1 MRYRFGLIQLRVCL
15 ATAACLLLAG
25 AFVAQAQS
33 AAAAT
38 PPSINSGDPM
48 VATKALVD
56 GALGV
61 LRDPHL
67 SLTDKREQLRTLAD
81 THLDFET
88 MAHSTLGHHW
98 SELTPEQRT
107 QFTSLFRTF
116 MENAYL
122 GKIQDYSGQ
131 KVVFVEEKLEGPG
144 EGKVLSK
151 WVGNGNGDAPER
163 LIFMLHRDNGRWK
176 IYDLSVDGVGITS
189 NYRTQFNHVLDNHS
203 FDALMTDLKMK
214 NEQLA
219 ARLGK

>member
-1 MRYRFGLIQLRVCL
+1 MRYRFGLIRSRGCL
-15 ATAACLLLAG
+15 ATAACLLAV
-25 AFVAQAQS
+25 AFVAQVQS

-38 PPSINSGDPM
+38 QLSMASSDPM
-48 VATKALVD
+48 VATKALVQ

-61 LRDPHL
+61 LSDPHL

-81 THLDFET
+81 NHLDFET

-107 QFTSLFRTF
+107 EFTGVFRSF

-122 GKIQDYSGQ
+122 SKIQDYSGQ
-131 KVVFVEEKLEGPG
+131 KVIFVREKLEGPG
-144 EGKVLSK
+144 EGEVLSK
-151 WVGNGNGDAPER
+151 WVGNGDQPDR
-163 LIFMLHRDNGRWK
+163 LVFMLHRDDGRWK

-189 NYRTQFNHVLDNHS
+189 NYRTQFDHVLDNHS
-203 FDALMTDLKMK
+203 FDSLMSLLRMK
-214 NEQLA
+214 NQQLA